1 MAEEYFILDS
11 ESTSSVDPTI
21 NPPVSVDTLRIG
33 SNSQELNKT
42 FGRKG
47 DYIDVHIYDT
57 EGNLEL
63 TINDCKDY
71 SIIGEAPS
79 NTIDI
84 DGKIILNNA
93 GYTSGKF
100 RLKVNI
106 FKNKIF
112 DTLSDQYP
120 FLVKEISDNRLEIRS
135 VTPSISN
142 ELFDSAVSSFISEIE
157 SSAYFKEFSLD
168 FGDDTIIPAV
178 NVLLNKNPIKH
189 ELLIKTLEPL
199 PRDFHT
205 GRNFKVVEE
214 IVDSFFINV
223 DLGEITF
230 TDPTVGI
237 RPPNFNI
244 DVKRYASMP
253 SSLKSYDD
261 ILNYKVT
268 SSYEHLLSKLEDD
281 GIDLNI
287 QYDYIRP
294 TTGSSDEPVYH
305 FENFTHFSS
314 ATERLK
320 NFQHKIKLIE
330 KYDSEIN
337 TINNI
342 EGSTSGAAVVVTDK
356 SHIYR
361 KKEKLIKGFDGY
373 EQFLYF
379 TSGTF
384 AWPKT
389 NTHEPYE
396 LYAVTSSEAKVW
408 LGSEDSIKGG
418 SLYGGQLLSA
428 SLYDKI
434 NHHNLNRLIPE
445 HIIENEDN
453 DFYISFINMVGQHF
467 DHIWTYIKSM
477 TEIHNT
483 DNINGISKDLVYL
496 QLGSLGIESFDQF
509 ENADL
514 IEYILGQS
522 TSPANTVGELV
533 IGEYVIGGNSLNYY
547 NTPIN
552 QTLVTASNEGSIPKS
567 DIPKEI
573 MKRLYHNAPYLLKN
587 KGTKRGLKALMS
599 CYGFP
604 TSILSIKEYGG
615 STQVVGPLKDLKT
628 ADFYKTFT
636 YKKSSLTLHGVS
648 SDDEFFI
655 KTRWGSSHTLALSSS
670 AKTIEFRI
678 KPLRK
683 GEIQDEKQ
691 HLFSLSGSAINS
703 VAPHLVLNPYGG
715 NDIYEEGDMSQFG
728 KLELIINNTVVAS
741 TDNFKV
747 FNGDFWNIFI
757 GTPGTSGSADDIKFG
772 AYQANFLKN
781 ILHYTASFSIPEVQR
796 SLTFGDP
803 YYNGSNTI
811 GATNV
816 FFGGMPLNSDP
827 VLNSVD
833 TLGYSGS
840 LQEIKYYFHK
850 SGSFEMLSHSTLK
863 KHALEPFMYSG
874 NHITS
879 SFNEVVLRLPLGS
892 NDQRNSSSFHPDI
905 DTPYLDSGDGSDIE
919 SNFLNHSWVETI
931 ENHYL
936 PTPDTIGRSWTSE
949 KVRLDEGTIDENI
962 LSLTVKNETST
973 LDRQPLD
980 YPDLGIF
987 FSPTN
992 EIHEDIIYTLGAFRL
1007 DDYIGSPLP
1016 SAQTSSKY
1024 EDLKEIKDYY
1034 YKKVKE
1040 KYNYFDYIKV
1050 VQQLDHTLFKVIEQF
1065 VPYKANTKTGLLIEP
1080 HYLERPKIQR
1090 SLPVRSDGQTMITG
1104 SHQTIEVQLS
1114 TPFKGNKIYNMASSS
1129 AKDFGQEGIKYLGKT
1144 KLLTSNNVKGQHDPG
1159 SYVVGHNNFTSNVTS
1174 SKGYRKDYGT
1184 NTTIGIYD
1192 EYLDPFLRDKNAE
1205 NQQSNQAPIKP
1216 YTGTKSFSYKAHAPR
1231 VVTHNQIHP
1240 KPQLPEQDVL
1250 LGNVMKGR
1258 KSNKYYKYTEYFL
1271 QSSSLYGSYTL

>member
-1 MAEEYFILDS
+1 MAEEYYTEGN
-11 ESTSSVDPTI
+11 ESTSSMANPNI
-21 NPPVSVDTLRIG
+21 NPPVNIDTLSIP
-33 SNSQELNKT
+33 NSTSRNITKT
-42 FGRKG
+42 FGREG
-47 DYIDVHIYDT
+47 DYIDVHIYNTDSDLDHT
-57 EGNLEL
+57 L
-63 TINDCKDY
+63 NDCKDY
-71 SIIGEAPS
+71 TIIGETPS
-79 NTIDI
+79 STLDF
-84 DGKIILNNA
+84 DGQRILSNA
-93 GYTSGKF
+93 GYSSGKW
-100 RLKVNI
+100 RLKINI
-106 FKNKIF
+106 HRNKIF
-112 DTLSDQYP
+112 KTYSDQYP
-120 FLVKEISDNRLEIRS
+120 FSVKEISDNRLEIRS
-135 VTPSISN
+135 YTPSITN
-142 ELFDSAVSSFISEIE
+142 DLFDSAISNFISEIE

-168 FGDDTIIPAV
+168 FGDDLIIPAV
-178 NVLLNKNPIKH
+178 NVLLNKNSLKH
-189 ELLIKTLEPL
+189 ELLIKTLNPL
-199 PRDFHT
+199 PLDFQT
-205 GRNFKVVEE
+205 GREFKVIEE

-223 DLGEITF
+223 DLGEIAF
-230 TDPTVGI
+230 DDPTIGI
-237 RPPNFNI
+237 RPPNFGI
-244 DVKRYASMP
+244 DTKRYASMP
-253 SSLKSYDD
+253 SDLKSYDD

-281 GIDLNI
+281 GVNLNI
-287 QYDYIRP
+287 QYDYIKP
-294 TTGSSDEPVYH
+294 TTGSSTEPVYH

-320 NFQHKIKLIE
+320 NFHHKLKLIE

-337 TINNI
+337 KINNI
-342 EGSTSGAAVVVTDK
+342 GGSTSGSSVIITDK
-356 SHIYR
+356 SHTYT

-389 NTHEPYE
+389 NTSEPYN
-396 LYAVTSSEAKVW
+396 LYAITSSEAKIW
-408 LGSEDSIKGG
+408 LGSEDSIKED
-418 SLYGGQLLSA
+418 SFYGGQLLSA
-428 SLYDKI
+428 SLYDRK
-434 NHHNLNRLIPE
+434 NHHNLNKLIPE
-445 HIIENEDN
+445 HIIDNEDN
-453 DFYISFINMVGQHF
+453 TFYVSFVNMVGQHF

-509 ENADL
+509 ENAGL

-522 TSPANTVGELV
+522 VRPADTVGELT
-533 IGEYVIGGNSLNYY
+533 IGEYVIGGNSTNFYS
-547 NTPIN
+547 TPIN
-552 QTLVTASNEGSIPKS
+552 QTLVTASNDGSIPKS
-567 DIPKEI
+567 DISKEI

-587 KGTKRGLKALMS
+587 KGTKRGIKALMS

-604 TSILSIKEYGG
+604 TSILSVKEYGG

-636 YKKSSLTLHGVS
+636 YKKSSLTLHGAS
-648 SDDEFFI
+648 SSDEFFI
-655 KTRWGSSHTLALSSS
+655 RTRWGSSNTLPLSSS

-683 GEIQDEKQ
+683 GEVQDENQ
-691 HLFSLSGSAINS
+691 HLFSLSGSNGLS
-703 VAPHLVLNPYGG
+703 PNLDPQLVLNPYSG

-728 KLELIINNTVVAS
+728 KLDLILNNAVVAS

-757 GTPGTSGSADDIKFG
+757 GTPGTSGSADNIKFG

-781 ILHYTASFSIPEVQR
+781 ILHYTASFSISEAHR

-803 YYNGSNTI
+803 YFNGTNTS
-811 GATNV
+811 GATDV
-816 FFGGMPLNSDP
+816 FFGGMPLNSNSA
-827 VLNSVD
+827 LNNVD

-840 LQEIKYYFHK
+840 LQEIKYYFHE

-892 NDQRNSSSFHPDI
+892 NDQRDSSSFHPNI
-905 DTPYLDSGDGSDIE
+905 DVDYLGNVE
-919 SNFLNHSWVETI
+919 SNFSNQSWIETI

-936 PTPDTIGRSWTSE
+936 PTPDTVGRSWTSE

-992 EIHEDIIYTLGAFRL
+992 EINEDIIYTLGAFRL

-1034 YKKVKE
+1034 FKKVKRR
-1040 KYNYFDYIKV
+1040 YNYYDYIKV

-1090 SLPVRSDGQTMITG
+1090 TLPVRSDGQTMVTG
-1104 SHQTIEVQLS
+1104 SHQTIEVQIS
-1114 TPFKGNKIYNMASSS
+1114 TPFEGNKIYSMASSS

-1144 KLLTSNNVKGQHDPG
+1144 KLLTNNNVKGQHDPG
-1159 SYVVGHNNFTSNVTS
+1159 SYVIGHNNFSDLTS

-1192 EYLDPFLRDKNAE
+1192 EYLDPFLKDKNAE
-1205 NQQSNQAPIKP
+1205 NQQSCQAPIKP
-1216 YTGTKSFSYKAHAPR
+1216 FAASSASAAIKTKPWNYKAH
-1231 VVTHNQIHP
+1231 
-1240 KPQLPEQDVL
+1240 DSSVL
-1250 LGNVMKGR
+1250 LGNTMKGR